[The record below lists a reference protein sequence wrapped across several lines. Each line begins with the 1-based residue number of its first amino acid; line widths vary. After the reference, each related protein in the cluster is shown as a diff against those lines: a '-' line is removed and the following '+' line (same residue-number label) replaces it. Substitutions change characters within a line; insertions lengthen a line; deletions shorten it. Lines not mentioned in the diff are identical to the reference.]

1 MDGQSGEP
9 DKDMTRQQN
18 SSNAAFSIITAS
30 PGEEWT
36 ARINKRS
43 RNYIKKNAETTVSLN
58 QPCRSAEGTELAV
71 GGDVCCDGKYQHQI

>member
-18 SSNAAFSIITAS
+18 SSSAAFSILTAS

-36 ARINKRS
+36 ASINDRS
-43 RNYIKKNAETTVSLN
+43 RNYIRKNAETTVPLN
-58 QPCRSAEGTELAV
+58 QPHRSAGGTEVAA
-71 GGDVCCDGKYQHQI
+71 GRDVHYDPKGVS